1 MLKSLYKWNFF
12 LSFMGETEYYQVLG
26 RAVDDGKFEDEIK
39 NAKNDEEL
47 RKVVSMRTRIDLSD
61 EDLADL
67 KAAVKGLP
75 DIPRKGPGGKIRR

>member
-1 MLKSLYKWNFF
+1 
-12 LSFMGETEYYQVLG
+12 
-26 RAVDDGKFEDEIK
+26 
-39 NAKNDEEL
+39 L

-75 DIPRKGPGGKIRR
+75 DIPRKGPGGKIRK